1 MFLDRDSELKDISE
15 IYGDSFTSVH
25 QDFIKE
31 FLYND
36 GWTSYEE
43 SGGLIVF
50 EGTDNNLYYLEHAYS
65 VMESEHLYVYQPILS
80 NESEI
85 LKLMLEMD
93 ETIEENNKSM

>member
-1 MFLDRDSELKDISE
+1 MFLDRDSELENISE
-15 IYGDSFTSVH
+15 LYGDSFTSVH

-36 GWTSYEE
+36 DWTSYEE

>member
-15 IYGDSFTSVH
+15 LYGDSFTSVH

-31 FLYND
+31 ILYNN

-50 EGTDNNLYYLEHAYS
+50 EGNWLVFKSLFKSDHHAFY
-65 VMESEHLYVYQPILS
+65 
-80 NESEI
+80 
-85 LKLMLEMD
+85 
-93 ETIEENNKSM
+93 TFKSTT

>member
-15 IYGDSFTSVH
+15 LYGDSFTSVH

-31 FLYND
+31 VLYNN

-43 SGGLIVF
+43 SGVLIVF

-65 VMESEHLYVYQPILS
+65 VMESEHSYVYQPILS
-80 NESEI
+80 NEAEV

>member
-15 IYGDSFTSVH
+15 LYGDSFTSVH

-31 FLYND
+31 VLYNN

-43 SGGLIVF
+43 SGSLIVF

-65 VMESEHLYVYQPILS
+65 VMESEHLYIYQPILS
-80 NESEI
+80 TEAEV